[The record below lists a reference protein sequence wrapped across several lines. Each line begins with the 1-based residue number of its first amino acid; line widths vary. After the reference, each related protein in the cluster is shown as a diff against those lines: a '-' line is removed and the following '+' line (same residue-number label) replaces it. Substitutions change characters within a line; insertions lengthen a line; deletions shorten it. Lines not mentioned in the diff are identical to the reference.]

1 MVTYSW
7 DASGEARAAL
17 DAVVRDYGTAAL
29 SSPQILTS
37 LLKDLMPD
45 SPRESSVL
53 VAAAEANVAGVLQD
67 RLAQHVSTAAAVAQA
82 AALLEERTALAP
94 DACQWAAWQM
104 AEMLDLP
111 VDTGPASGQAPPQPP
126 TQPLPRPAPP
136 APAQPPPQPPTQPP
150 QAQAHPLSP
159 AQAQYPPQPH
169 VTPAAQTQPPA
180 ADPWLPGPRPSPPTR
195 RGPAVVAA
203 CSALVCALSVP
214 LQLLGKNYVN
224 MPYGWLLA
232 LFGLILFSAGVLTL
246 RDSSRNLGV
255 GLIFGASLASV
266 SNFIESSM
274 ASGFG
279 GGLVAAS
286 VITTVTALIAA
297 ISSLVYFARQIHAQ
311 NLRAPLA
318 VLYCLAALGFV
329 VAFNPGDVQF
339 RIGSHWVTYP
349 GFVGPGVTGR
359 FLFAG
364 IVALAAL
371 SVPAV
376 IAGLLP
382 PGTGVRAGLITG
394 WLAID
399 AAGLLAASL
408 NAGQPFQ
415 RPAPGL
421 YASWAVWVITLLLGI
436 ALATDNRSRQAVNA
450 PSTLVR

>member
-1 MVTYSW
+1 
-7 DASGEARAAL
+7 
-17 DAVVRDYGTAAL
+17 
-29 SSPQILTS
+29 
-37 LLKDLMPD
+37 
-45 SPRESSVL
+45 
-53 VAAAEANVAGVLQD
+53 
-67 RLAQHVSTAAAVAQA
+67 
-82 AALLEERTALAP
+82 
-94 DACQWAAWQM
+94 
-104 AEMLDLP
+104 
-111 VDTGPASGQAPPQPP
+111 
-126 TQPLPRPAPP
+126 
-136 APAQPPPQPPTQPP
+136 
-150 QAQAHPLSP
+150 
-159 AQAQYPPQPH
+159 
-169 VTPAAQTQPPA
+169 
-180 ADPWLPGPRPSPPTR
+180 
-195 RGPAVVAA
+195 VVAA
-203 CSALVCALSVP
+203 SSALVCALSVP

-246 RDSSRNLGV
+246 RGNSRNLGV

-266 SNFIESSM
+266 TNFVEVSM
-274 ASGFG
+274 VSGFG

-297 ISSLVYFARQIHAQ
+297 ISSVVYFARQIHAQ

-318 VLYCLAALGFV
+318 AMYCLAALGFV
-329 VAFNPGDVQF
+329 VAFNPGGVQF
-339 RIGSHWVTYP
+339 RVGSHWVTYP

-382 PGTGVRAGLITG
+382 PGTGVRAGVITG

-399 AAGLLAASL
+399 AAGLLAVSL

-450 PSTLVR
+450 PSTLVQ